1 MVRGS
6 PRTPTLGATSG
17 RTIPGRNMP
26 RRTTPR
32 VRDGRVQRK
41 NSTRR
46 TLDYFHDTM
55 PWLVVD
61 RERPG
66 PGCTHV
72 ARCEEVRRFVQ
83 LLPDWPTLSQ
93 GLNAI
98 VLARV
103 DNCMGWHR
111 PGVVAICAWERE
123 LAWPDCDLNFFDE
136 HREVLD
142 KLGVPYD
149 VHWDRVVVHFTM
161 DTAKAFQLVHVLV
174 HELGHHHDRMTTRR
188 RRDCGRGEAYAE
200 RYARRFE
207 DEIIRRYRRE
217 FAL

>member
-1 MVRGS
+1 MFRGS
-6 PRTPTLGATSG
+6 QRSPARSTEAG
-17 RTIPGRNMP
+17 RSVP
-26 RRTTPR
+26 RRSTPR

-72 ARCEEVRRFVQ
+72 VRSKEVRRFVQ
-83 LLPDWPTLSQ
+83 LLPNWPTLSQ

-98 VLARV
+98 VLAQV
-103 DNCMGWHR
+103 DNCLGWHR
-111 PGVVAICAWERE
+111 PGVVAICAWERDIV
-123 LAWPDCDLNFFDE
+123 WDDCDPSFFAE
-136 HREVLD
+136 HRELLD
-142 KLGVPYD
+142 KLGVPCD
-149 VHWDRVVVHFTM
+149 EHRDRVVVHFTKA
-161 DTAKAFQLVHVLV
+161 TAKAFQLVHVLV
-174 HELGHHHDRMTTRR
+174 HELGHHHDRMTTRTR
-188 RRDCGRGEAYAE
+188 RACGRGEDFAE
-200 RYARRFE
+200 RYARRCE